1 MKFFIKHKKFKQEMK
16 EKAMRLSM
24 DKNEKY
30 QMNLLFMNKR
40 FKVCRQRRFLK
51 VILNKNKKDFI

>member
-1 MKFFIKHKKFKQEMK
+1 MKFFVKCKKFKQEMK
-16 EKAMRLSM
+16 EKVMRLSM

-40 FKVCRQRRFLK
+40 FKVC
-51 VILNKNKKDFI
+51 